1 MLYKET
7 PPEKYFKDM
16 AYYCSSGHAIAEV
29 MNDAFDKTPGVV
41 YYSKLSIMEDNQ
53 NDRNHGEQKECRSPR
68 RIAASRMEKIGCL
81 HAGEDAVI
89 IGAAADRARES
100 TILRVFH
107 HEEEDRTE
115 REKDGR
121 ILRSRTG
128 TEWKSKTKK
137 ETKRHVRPCE

>member
-29 MNDAFDKTPGVV
+29 TNDAFDKTLGVV
-41 YYSKLSIMEDNQ
+41 YYSKWSIMEDNQ
-53 NDRNHGEQKECRSPR
+53 NDRNHGEQNECRSLR
-68 RIAASRMEKIGCL
+68 RIAVSRMEKIGCL

-100 TILRVFH
+100 LSSWGGRQNRARERWKDLKESNGDGM
-107 HEEEDRTE
+107 EE
-115 REKDGR
+115 
-121 ILRSRTG
+121 
-128 TEWKSKTKK
+128 
-137 ETKRHVRPCE
+137 